1 DLRGSSRAE
10 GEYDDHTR
18 SRLAAFSQQ
27 TGDWPGGKTGV
38 FRMRKSITPG
48 GLLRPLCAWGLIA
61 AVGCGGLKVVPVSG
75 TATVAGNPLV
85 GFVVTFTP
93 DADKGHEAR
102 MDCSGR
108 LGADGRYSIRTDD
121 GFKQY
126 KGAPPGWYK
135 VTIWSPDDKP
145 IPVNKKYTSIT
156 TTDLRVEV
164 VANPPPG
171 AYDLKFTK

>member
-1 DLRGSSRAE
+1 M
-10 GEYDDHTR
+10 H
-18 SRLAAFSQQ
+18 
-27 TGDWPGGKTGV
+27 
-38 FRMRKSITPG
+38 KSITSRR
-48 GLLRPLCAWGLIA
+48 LLGTLCTWGLIA
-61 AVGCGGLKVVPVSG
+61 AAGCGGPKVVPVSG
-75 TATVAGNPLV
+75 TATLEGKPLV

-93 DADKGHEAR
+93 DADKGPETR

-108 LGADGRYSIRTDD
+108 IGADGQYSVRTDD

-145 IPVNKKYTSIT
+145 IPVNKKYTNLS
-156 TTDLRVEV
+156 TTDLAIEV
-164 VANPPPG
+164 VANPSPG